1 MWRRRRARRIPFR
14 PMVHKHKL
22 GLGGGPVRP
31 GDLNGVLGAAMGDP
45 AQGHVGLDRLRTGV
59 GSPHWRL

>member
-1 MWRRRRARRIPFR
+1 
-14 PMVHKHKL
+14 MVHKHKL